1 MAKGH
6 NSQVRVYGEREDSY
20 MMQEKRRSRRLPI
33 QLELV
38 VSNLFRQ
45 DAAETVVVNEPIH
58 VVDVS
63 KLGIGFVT
71 ANDLPLNYY
80 FNARLELGSP
90 ENSLYCV
97 VQIIRKQPG
106 EDGMLAYGCEFV
118 GMAPVLGSIFDEYER
133 VLTEEN

>member
-1 MAKGH
+1 
-6 NSQVRVYGEREDSY
+6 
-20 MMQEKRRSRRLPI
+20 MMQEKRRSKRFPI

-45 DAAETVVVNEPIH
+45 DAKSVVKLDAPIQ

-71 ANDLPLNYY
+71 ANELPLNYY
-80 FNARLELGSP
+80 FNAKLELGSP

-97 VQIIRKQPG
+97 VQIIRKNRKEEG
-106 EDGMLAYGCEFV
+106 VISYGCEFV
-118 GMAPVLGSIFDEYER
+118 GLAPVLGSIFDEYER
-133 VLTEEN
+133 TLSEE